1 MAPGGAPPSAPPD
14 SNGKADS
21 QWFLLRFL
29 QLAAPFFTSEERWKA
44 WLITGGLIAL
54 TLLQIGI
61 AIRLNI
67 WNRDF
72 FNSLESRDWN
82 AFLYQMGLFALLASA
97 TMGVAVYQTYVKQ
110 LLQLRWRRWLT
121 AKLVDRWLAEGR
133 YHQLGLIEAGVDNP
147 AQPISENT
155 QHSTEQA
162 GQVCPR
168 LTHHTVSLR
177 LVIVLFC

>member
-21 QWFLLRFL
+21 QWFLFRFL
-29 QLAAPFFTSEERWKA
+29 RLAAPFFASKERWKA

-61 AIRLNI
+61 AVRLNI

-72 FNSLESRDWN
+72 FNSLESRGWN
-82 AFLYQMGLFALLASA
+82 AFLYQMGLFALPASA
-97 TMGVAVYQTYVKQ
+97 TMGVGGSPTYVKQ

-121 AKLVDRWLAEGR
+121 AKLV
-133 YHQLGLIEAGVDNP
+133 
-147 AQPISENT
+147 
-155 QHSTEQA
+155 
-162 GQVCPR
+162 
-168 LTHHTVSLR
+168 
-177 LVIVLFC
+177 

>member
-1 MAPGGAPPSAPPD
+1 MTSGGGQEAAPPD
-14 SNGKADS
+14 NNGAADS

-29 QLAAPFFTSEERWKA
+29 RLAAPFFASKERWKA

-61 AIRLNI
+61 AVRLNI

-110 LLQLRWRRWLT
+110 LLQLRWREWLNRR
-121 AKLVDRWLAEGR
+121 LVDQWLEDSN
-133 YHQLGLIEAGVDNP
+133 YYQLGV
-147 AQPISENT
+147 
-155 QHSTEQA
+155 
-162 GQVCPR
+162 
-168 LTHHTVSLR
+168 
-177 LVIVLFC
+177 